1 MLRQFGRSEITDAGV
16 FRHQCDTSARFGR
29 DALGGGARARWAE
42 ISEAWAWSWLVVEAE
57 AALVR
62 QKVDAD
68 AWAEWSRVSRSLTL
82 VELNPRDHG
91 ALRAFNRGLG
101 LRAADAGHLYLFDR
115 VSREVDGLQLITFDR
130 EMREAAKALA
140 MPVCVV

>member
-1 MLRQFGRSEITDAGV
+1 MRVYF
-16 FRHQCDTSARFGR
+16 DTSAILPLVLVETHSE
-29 DALGGGARARWAE
+29 AVRARWAE

-62 QKVDAD
+62 QKADAD
-68 AWAEWSRVSRSLTL
+68 AWAEWSRVSRSLSL